1 MFAEKYRRAYDEVTP
16 SQQIVSAVLRQAEGA
31 QVAPPRRNRR
41 KIRTMTAAAAVFLA
55 VCAGGFAVL
64 PVCAAQIPA
73 FYRVIEF
80 VFPGLAD
87 RLVPVEKS
95 SSSQGIT
102 MEVEA
107 VDLQG
112 DAAEIIVSVRDEEG
126 SALDRIHGS
135 VDLFDSYHLS
145 GIGADQFV
153 GGCHFLTYDE
163 ETGRAYFKIEVHS
176 SGGEWAGKLRFSVRE
191 ILCNKRKER
200 RTIDLSDVR
209 ESAETKVVQLSGT
222 SGMMDEE
229 DLPVSLQR
237 TEGTPDDPRWQ
248 QAVLDLMDVEDCAAE
263 DFTVTGSAYMDG
275 VLRLQICMGDTRHAD
290 RHVEEV
296 LVDAAGNEYCAD
308 FSVSWQEEIGET
320 SYQFYE
326 YWFINKIENR
336 EDLENYSLYGIFH
349 NSGESVEGQWT
360 VTFRVQ

>member
-1 MFAEKYRRAYDEVTP
+1 M
-16 SQQIVSAVLRQAEGA
+16 
-31 QVAPPRRNRR
+31 
-41 KIRTMTAAAAVFLA
+41 
-55 VCAGGFAVL
+55 
-64 PVCAAQIPA
+64 
-73 FYRVIEF
+73 
-80 VFPGLAD
+80 
-87 RLVPVEKS
+87 
-95 SSSQGIT
+95 
-102 MEVEA
+102 
-107 VDLQG
+107 
-112 DAAEIIVSVRDEEG
+112 
-126 SALDRIHGS
+126 
-135 VDLFDSYHLS
+135 DLFDSYHLS

-209 ESAETKVVQLSGT
+209 ESVETKMVQLSGM

-229 DLPVSLQR
+229 DLPASLR
-237 TEGTPDDPRWQ
+237 RIEGTSDDLRWQ
-248 QAVLDLMDVEDCAAE
+248 QAVLDLMAVEDCAAE
-263 DFTVTGSAYMDG
+263 DFTVTGAAYMDG
-275 VLRLQICMGDTRHAD
+275 VLRLQICMGDTHHAD

-360 VTFRVQ
+360 VTFRVE